1 MERQHN
7 LSRRTFLHVSAIG
20 LTGLIAACAP
30 QIVKETVVVEKVV
43 KETVVQEKVVEK
55 EKEVTKVVQVEKE
68 KVVTKEVVK
77 EVAPKTAEELLPAK
91 DKLGSPDK
99 PKGWKTLLP
108 DLPPAVPYKDPV
120 VITCTRRVDAQTT
133 FCTGDDMEN
142 NPWSRMIKALFNV
155 TYKVA
160 WTWSTGDEA
169 MQKYNLASAS
179 GDIPDFLE
187 TVPETIFVNMVQ
199 AKQLEDLTDAYDMYA
214 SPRWK
219 AIWRQYGDL
228 PWTWSRID
236 GRIYG
241 LSRVEDLAHNDC
253 LMWYR
258 KDWLDKLGKPVPT
271 TFDEVHDVA
280 VAFAKGDYGMGAKGS
295 TIGLLAS
302 AAGTPATSL
311 YHTWYGSLDFLWGGH
326 GYIPDHWQP
335 EGKDLMYGA
344 LRPEVKEALGVLAQ
358 WYKDGVFSKDF
369 YTYDTSKA
377 MQNVGANL
385 SGIHFTPS
393 WGANLD
399 SVKNDPQC
407 VWKFADIPMGPKG
420 FKRRHTEN
428 NFRDG
433 PFAFRKGA
441 KNIEAVFTVTD
452 WWDQLWHDPWRRMH
466 GWEGCNYTW
475 DGDAVKQ
482 TATSYQNWTPGFVGT
497 RGSGFIDPRQ
507 PADAIRYML
516 DEWGKIPPEK
526 RDAWQTLVLSDP
538 TGTVTENNKCR
549 IAILDTANE
558 GVMSKL
564 QRTPLPTEVAK
575 GADLAKLRD
584 QAFINIII
592 GQQPLSDWDKFVD
605 QWKKGGGDDWT
616 KEVNEWWATQGK

>member
-1 MERQHN
+1 
-7 LSRRTFLHVSAIG
+7 LSAVG
-20 LTGLIAACAP
+20 VTGLIAACAP

-68 KVVTKEVVK
+68 KVVTKEVIK

-155 TYKVA
+155 TYKVS

-169 MQKYNLASAS
+169 QQKYNLAMAS
-179 GDIPDFLE
+179 GDMPDFM
-187 TVPETIFVNMVQ
+187 ETIDESIFLKMVD
-199 AKQLEDLTDAYDMYA
+199 AKLLEDLTDIYDQSA

-219 AIWRQYGDL
+219 SIWRGYGEL
-228 PWTWSRID
+228 PWTWSKVG

-241 LSRVEDLAHNDC
+241 IPRVEDLAHNDC
-253 LMWYR
+253 VMWYR

-295 TIGLLAS
+295 TIGLSAS
-302 AAGTPATSL
+302 RDI
-311 YHTWYGSLDFLWGGH
+311 YHTWSGSLDFLWGGY

-335 EGKDLMYGA
+335 DGKNLMYGC

-358 WYKDGVFSKDF
+358 WYKDGVFIKDF
-369 YTYDTSKA
+369 YTYDSSKA
-377 MQNVGANL
+377 YGNVGANL
-385 SGIHFTPS
+385 TGFHFTPS
-393 WGANLD
+393 WGAQLD
-399 SVKNDPQC
+399 SVKNDPKA
-407 VWKFADIPMGPKG
+407 VWAFADIPTSPKG
-420 FKRRHTEN
+420 MKRRHTEN
-428 NFRDG
+428 NFREG

-441 KNIEAVFTVTD
+441 KNIDVIFTITD

-475 DGDAVKQ
+475 DGDVVKPAS
-482 TATSYQNWTPGFVGT
+482 TGFMPWTPGFVGT
-497 RGSGFIDPRQ
+497 RGSGFLDPKQ
-507 PADAIRYML
+507 PANQIRYQL

-526 RDAWQTLVLSDP
+526 RDAMMTLALNDP
-538 TGTVTENNKCR
+538 TGVNTANSKSR
-549 IAILDTANE
+549 LLILETANE
-558 GVMSKL
+558 GVMTKL
-564 QRTPLPTEVAK
+564 QRIPTKTQIAK
-575 GADLAKLRD
+575 AADLNKLRD

-616 KEVNEWWATQGK
+616 NEVNEWWATQNK